1 MFKLIITFAISLI
14 LVGCVATNKVLKS
27 NPYNYESTPIS
38 TKWVNT
44 DIILVKDAPNG
55 NEIDKLYGG
64 NQIYI
69 YGYYGNWAR
78 ISNDTASP
86 RWISTYLLCDY
97 DGCFREPNYESEP
110 ILRGKSKYES
120 QPYEYR
126 VSEPQV
132 IYKTNKPAQY
142 KNTGSRSSSSS
153 KTRPLVRTSSSY
165 CPCSGNNYCVGPRG
179 GHFCITSG
187 GNKRYL
193 PR

>member
-1 MFKLIITFAISLI
+1 MFKLIITYAICLI
-14 LVGCVATNKVLKS
+14 MVGCVAPNKVLKS
-27 NPYNYESTPIS
+27 KLYNYESRPIA

-64 NQIYI
+64 NQIFI

-78 ISNDTASP
+78 ISNDTVSP

-97 DGCFREPNYESEP
+97 EGCFRKPIAEPETIYRDKP
-110 ILRGKSKYES
+110 KYES
-120 QPYEYR
+120 LPYEYR

-132 IYKTNKPAQY
+132 IYKTNKPAQN
-142 KNTGSRSSSSS
+142 KTTGSRSTSP
-153 KTRPLVRTSSSY
+153 KTKPPVRTTSSY